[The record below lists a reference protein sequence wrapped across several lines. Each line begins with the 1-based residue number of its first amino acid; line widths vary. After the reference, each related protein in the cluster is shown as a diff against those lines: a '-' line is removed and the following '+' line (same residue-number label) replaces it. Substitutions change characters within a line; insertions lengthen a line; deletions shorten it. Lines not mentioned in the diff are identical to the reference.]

1 MTTIA
6 ESPLTRQ
13 QVRERLRFGD
23 VALIA
28 ARTRR
33 TRGHVSQVLSGK
45 RADRKVAVALARMLG
60 VRLSDLPVELYE
72 AA

>member
-6 ESPLTRQ
+6 EFPLTRQ
-13 QVRERLRFGD
+13 QVRDRLRFGD
-23 VALIA
+23 VARIA
-28 ARTRR
+28 TRTGR

-60 VRLSDLPVELYE
+60 VRLNDLPAELY